1 MTPLRSRQGKEPS
14 NSWVANVI
22 NAARRQWPGAIF
34 DRALVSSLWP
44 HLRELWQAGAR
55 EDLAVATLLSCDG
68 KNIRQN
74 PALRTEP
81 APRVLAPRGVKRGE
95 PFGVDELRPAP
106 PPKPRAPTK
115 PRPPRGAACPTDHR
129 ACSLGLDGGVCG
141 LPAALVLAAAQGAPV
156 PRLARFCLL
165 PAERLIP
172 SHDPL
177 RGFRPRPEYPSGVQE
192 RDYQRDK
199 AEQLKVHGI
208 AQNLIPE
215 LVFNGAPGAIDG
227 LPVVTHEGFVLG
239 GNGRSMALQLHYA
252 NGGLAAADYLRDHAA
267 QFGFSRAQIES
278 VQTPVVV
285 RTIETSHPPSRA
297 ELRELVR
304 LLNIPLTQT
313 LDLRSETVAE
323 AQRLS
328 GDALDVLAVALASP
342 DATLRDYLSSRDSRT
357 FAGALRR
364 AGILT
369 DNNAKRL
376 LTADGFSEDGKIFV
390 ERLLTAALIPDAVL
404 LDAAGGQLLGTLAR
418 SAPWLLSAA
427 TAGEGWDLRPA
438 LRAAV
443 ADYVELRAAG
453 MPSVSAYLRQS
464 RIDGPPHVE
473 GTPRAVE
480 LLELLH
486 EVSGKPL
493 AFARFARRY
502 AEIAQAHPTAQG
514 GLFAA
519 EKRTPEQALR
529 EARAA
534 V

>member
-1 MTPLRSRQGKEPS
+1 IIRDAMNASPPPTRLGNRLGKVYYVAQVASNPRTIAFVVNDPELFDETYIRYLTKAIRDHGPFEEVPIKVILKPRNQTPKWASKEESESDHSADAEPEA
-14 NSWVANVI
+14 AN
-22 NAARRQWPGAIF
+22 
-34 DRALVSSLWP
+34 
-44 HLRELWQAGAR
+44 
-55 EDLAVATLLSCDG
+55 
-68 KNIRQN
+68 
-74 PALRTEP
+74 
-81 APRVLAPRGVKRGE
+81 
-95 PFGVDELRPAP
+95 P
-106 PPKPRAPTK
+106 PPKPRKPAK
-115 PRPPRGAACPTDHR
+115 PRPPRGAGCPTDHR
-129 ACSLGLDGGVCG
+129 ACKLGIEGAACG

-156 PRLARFCLL
+156 PRLARYCLL
-165 PAERLIP
+165 TVARLIP

-199 AEQLKVHGI
+199 AEQLKVLGI

-227 LPVVTHEGFVLG
+227 LPVVTHEGYVLG

-252 NGGLAAADYLRDHAA
+252 HGGLAAADYVRDHAA
-267 QFGFSRAQIES
+267 QFGFSRAQVES
-278 VQTPVVV
+278 VAQPVIV
-285 RTIETSHPPSRA
+285 RTIETTHPADRG

-323 AQRLS
+323 AQRLTS
-328 GDALDVLAVALASP
+328 DALDVLAVALAAP
-342 DATLRDYLSSRDSRT
+342 EATLRDYLSSRESRT
-357 FAGALRR
+357 LANALRR

-404 LDAAGGQLLGTLAR
+404 LDAAGGGLLGTLAR
-418 SAPWLLSAA
+418 SAPWLLAA
-427 TAGEGWDLRPA
+427 ASGGAGWDLRPS

-443 ADYVELRAAG
+443 ADYIELRAAG
-453 MPSVSAYLRQS
+453 MPSVSAYLRQG
-464 RIDGPPHVE
+464 RIEGPPHVT
-473 GTPRAVE
+473 GDPRAVE

-486 EVSGKPL
+486 EVGGKPL

-502 AEIAQAHPTAQG
+502 AELAQAHPTAQG

-519 EKRTPEQALR
+519 EKRTPDQALR
-529 EARAA
+529 DARAA

>member
-1 MTPLRSRQGKEPS
+1 MTPLRTRQGKEPS
-14 NSWVANVI
+14 HSWVANVI
-22 NAARRQWPGAIF
+22 NAARRTWPGAVF
-34 DRALVSSLWP
+34 DRALVAALWP

-55 EDLAVATLLSCDG
+55 EDLAAATLLSCDG
-68 KNIRQN
+68 KTIR
-74 PALRTEP
+74 PSPGVRSEP
-81 APRVLAPRGVKRGE
+81 APRVQAPRGIKRGE

-106 PPKPRAPTK
+106 PSKPRTPPK
-115 PRPPRGAACPTDHR
+115 PRPPRGAACPADHR
-129 ACSLGLDGGVCG
+129 ACRLGIDGARCG

-156 PRLARFCLL
+156 PRVARFCLL
-165 PAERLIP
+165 SAERLIP

-177 RGFRPRPEYPSGVQE
+177 RAFRPRPEYPRGVQE

-199 AEQLKVHGI
+199 AEQIKVLGI

-252 NGGLAAADYLRDHAA
+252 NGGLAAFDYLRDHAA

-278 VQTPVVV
+278 VPKPVVV
-285 RTIETSHPPSRA
+285 RTIETTHPPNRD

-328 GDALDVLAVALASP
+328 ADALDVLAAALAAP
-342 DATLRDYLSSRDSRT
+342 DVTLRDYLSSRDSRP
-357 FAGALRR
+357 FASALRR

-376 LTADGFSEDGKIFV
+376 LTVDGFSEDGKIFV
-390 ERLLTAALIPDAVL
+390 ERLLTAALLPDAVL
-404 LDAAGGQLLGTLAR
+404 LDTIGGLLLGTLAR

-443 ADYVELRAAG
+443 ADSIELRAAG
-453 MPSVSAYLRQS
+453 MPSVSAYLRQG
-464 RIDGPPHVE
+464 RIDGPPHVH
-473 GTPRAVE
+473 GNPRAVA

-486 EVSGKPL
+486 EVGGKPL

-502 AEIAQAHPTAQG
+502 AEIAHAHPTAQG

-519 EKRTPEQALR
+519 EKRTPEQALA